1 MILMKTVGMI
11 VDYWEVIGL
20 VRLKKSEGPVTVL
33 RIVTTVE
40 NYWKVLQIKES
51 N

>member
-1 MILMKTVGMI
+1 MQTVGII

-33 RIVTTVE
+33 KIVTTVE
-40 NYWKVLQIKES
+40 NYWKLLQIKQS